1 MKALSFFLLSLML
14 LGCQKATL
22 ELPEGTPRF
31 TAEPYVNPRIIQDF
45 VGWLSDS
52 DNIITGVDLLNAQE
66 SNRYSIG
73 GEIEKTLIN
82 GKYWITASHEGRFS
96 YSVSRQIENNTFLL
110 DAMDVSTGSFIG
122 RYKLIVQY
130 GMETI
135 NGEERVVLKYLGN
148 WE

>member
-31 TAEPYVNPRIIQDF
+31 TAEPYVNPRIIEDF

-66 SNRYSIG
+66 DRRTRMDRERG
-73 GEIEKTLIN
+73 PLPRL
-82 GKYWITASHEGRFS
+82 GRVLL
-96 YSVSRQIENNTFLL
+96 YDRRDLGPRWRLYQQRQ
-110 DAMDVSTGSFIG
+110 TGRSDLSG
-122 RYKLIVQY
+122 
-130 GMETI
+130 
-135 NGEERVVLKYLGN
+135 
-148 WE
+148 